1 MIFQELL
8 LKHDVND
15 GDDGDNSGDDDNN
28 DNEMMMLMF
37 DPPPRPNCSMFPLSS
52 MMVMIMIID

>member
-37 DPPPRPNCSMFPLSS
+37 DPPPRPTCPTVQCFRSPQ
-52 MMVMIMIID
+52 

>member
-15 GDDGDNSGDDDNN
+15 GDVADNSGDDDNN
-28 DNEMMMLMF
+28 DNEMMMLVF
-37 DPPPRPNCSMFPLSS
+37 DPPPRPTCPTVQCFRSPQ
-52 MMVMIMIID
+52 